1 MTILPANG
9 KFSLKNDGKL
19 EVFFLGVGSA
29 FAKTLFQTNFLLVQ
43 GNTHVLVDFG
53 MTGPQA
59 LYETTGHEMSD
70 IEVVLPTHSHADH
83 VGGLESL
90 ALANR
95 YIARRI
101 MNKPKLKM
109 IINEDYE
116 RVLWDMTLRG
126 GLEWNEMDSEGRRLG
141 FLDYFEPIRPT
152 WKAGQSRETF
162 EVTIGD
168 IHIELFRTKHVPEQ
182 ATSWQNSFISYGLYV
197 NNRVFFS
204 ADTQLD
210 LALLYTYAD
219 RSEVMFHD
227 VQFFSGAVH
236 TPLSDL
242 QTLPEDI
249 RKKMYLIH
257 YSDNWQQHSA
267 DGFAGYAQQGHRYI
281 LD

>member
-1 MTILPANG
+1 MHIVPANG
-9 KFSLKNDGKL
+9 KLNLKNNGKL

-29 FAKTLFQTNFLLVQ
+29 FSKTLFQTNFLLIQ
-43 GNTHVLVDFG
+43 GETHVLVDFG

-59 LYETTGHEMSD
+59 LYQMAGLEMSS

-83 VGGLESL
+83 VGGIESL

-101 MNKPKLKM
+101 MGKPKLKM
-109 IINEDYE
+109 IINDDYE
-116 RVLWDMTLRG
+116 RILWGMTLRG
-126 GLEWNEMDSEGRRLG
+126 GLEWNEQDEEGRKLS
-141 FLDYFEPIRPT
+141 FYDYFDPIRPA
-152 WKAGQSRETF
+152 WKPGQDRETL

-168 IHIELFRTKHVPEQ
+168 MHLEIFRTKHVPEQ

-197 NNRVFFS
+197 NNRVFIS
-204 ADTQLD
+204 ADTRLD
-210 LALLYTYAD
+210 LDLVYSYAE

-242 QTLPEDI
+242 QTLPEAI
-249 RKKMYLIH
+249 KKKMYLIH
-257 YSDNWQQHSA
+257 YSDNWQQHGVE
-267 DGFAGYAQQGHRYI
+267 DFAGYALQGHRYI
-281 LD
+281 FD